1 MTESARHIFSF
12 SPEVFSRLL
21 CTYYLKILLTFSL
34 YICATYPSVLA
45 NIMTI
50 KRSFS
55 LYNHLPEFFIRLCYI
70 YLLSEDTTYW
80 WFCIRDVH
88 SVLANVMTIIRHSFF
103 FCIIVC
109 LEFSADC
116 HIYLWWKVVCWFCLF
131 ACLPHWDLS
140 NYGASCHTLGT
151 IGKPSMSRGALSWFH
166 NGLTYGGE
174 VIEYWIIFIENSF
187 KSKLKFIGEFGCP
200 LDIVGKPSVSKI

>member
-1 MTESARHIFSF
+1 MYLLSQDTID
-12 SPEVFSRLL
+12 VFSLH
-21 CTYYLKILLTFSL
+21 
-34 YICATYPSVLA
+34 
-45 NIMTI
+45 M
-50 KRSFS
+50 
-55 LYNHLPEFFIRLCYI
+55 CYI
-70 YLLSEDTTYW
+70 SLSASQYRDHQTQFFFVQSFAWIFHQTVLLSEDTTYW
-80 WFCIRDVH
+80 WFCIRDVR
-88 SVLANVMTIIRHSFF
+88 SVLANVMTIIRHRFF

-116 HIYLWWKVVCWFCLF
+116 HIYLWRKVVCWFCLF

-200 LDIVGKPSVSKI
+200 LDIVGKSSVSKI